1 MSERKIRIGLVGYG
15 NIGSMHAKNLCDHK
29 IPRANLAAIC
39 DIDASKRQK
48 AGDCFPSIPLF
59 SSLDDMLQHADIDAL
74 LIATPHK
81 LHCEMAIAAF
91 EHGLH
96 VLTEKPAGIRPSD
109 VKAMNL
115 AAEKSGK
122 VFGIMFN
129 QRTHSLF
136 QKAKELVDSGALG
149 EKKRLTWIVTNWYRT
164 QSYYDSGAWRATWQ
178 GEGGGVLT
186 NQSPHNLDIAAW
198 LFGMPKTVSAFCHEG
213 RYHNISVEDFAM
225 IHGEY
230 ENGAT
235 MQFITGTG
243 EYPGTNRLE
252 LVGDSGKI
260 VIEEGKL
267 KYHKLLQNEKT
278 VRFSSS
284 VSMPKIPYE
293 YSEYTSDKPD
303 TAHCG
308 ILENFVSSILDGTSL
323 LAPGKDGIRQV
334 MLTSA
339 AYLSAW
345 TNTTVSL
352 PIDDALYNKLLQEK
366 QEKETEKHALPS
378 ENDSDHTARWTV
390 NW

>member
-1 MSERKIRIGLVGYG
+1 VKIRIGLIGYG
-15 NIGSMHAKNLCDHK
+15 NIGSMHAKNLFENK
-29 IPRANLAAIC
+29 IPRATLAAIC
-39 DIDASKRQK
+39 DIDPAKLKK
-48 AGDCFPSIPLF
+48 AKSSFPDIPLF
-59 SSLDDMLQHADIDAL
+59 SSLDEMLESADIDAL
-74 LIATPHK
+74 LIAVPHK
-81 LHCEMAIAAF
+81 LHPEMAIAAF
-91 EHGLH
+91 AKGFH

-109 VKAMNL
+109 VKDMNE
-115 AAEKSGK
+115 AAKKSGT

-129 QRTHSLF
+129 QRTNALF
-136 QKAKELVDSGALG
+136 QKAKELVDGGALG

-198 LFGMPKTVSAFCHEG
+198 LFGMPKSITAFCHEG
-213 RYHNISVEDFAM
+213 QYHNISVEDFAM

-235 MQFITGTG
+235 MQFITTTG

-252 LVGDSGKI
+252 IVGDQGKI

-267 KYHKLLQNEKT
+267 KCWKLLENEKN

-284 VSMPKIPYE
+284 VGMPKIPYE
-293 YSEYTSDKPD
+293 YSEYLSEKPD

-308 ILENFVSSILDGTSL
+308 IIENFVSSILDNTPL
-323 LAPGKDGIRQV
+323 LAPGEDGIRQV

-345 TNTTVSL
+345 TNKTVSL
-352 PIDDALYNKLLQEK
+352 PIDDTLYNKLLQEK
-366 QEKETEKHALPS
+366 QEKETAKKAAPTES
-378 ENDSDHTARWTV
+378 ESDHTARWTV